1 MEEEKIFQIKNAKF
15 YLPNYP
21 TDCISSCIVGGKDY
35 WDRGA
40 LTMIDKYLPSNAI
53 ILDVGANVGSHT
65 IYWALERKAK
75 KVYSFEPFAPTFDI
89 LSNNIILNKLTDVV
103 TIFNKGLSNEACKAK
118 VKMFRACN
126 VGGTAFTKSNDGDA
140 DFIPLD
146 SIQFSEKIDLIKI
159 DVEGHEIE
167 TLEGARETIYKHKPV
182 IVIESFNKK
191 DEVDN
196 FLIPMGYE
204 LVDTIRKGEDYI
216 YKYNE
221 AYSIYR

>member
-1 MEEEKIFQIKNAKF
+1 M
-15 YLPNYP
+15 YTL
-21 TDCISSCIVGGKDY
+21 
-35 WDRGA
+35 
-40 LTMIDKYLPSNAI
+40 IDKYLPSNAI

-75 KVYSFEPFAPTFDI
+75 KVYSFEPFAPTFDV

-126 VGGTAFTKSNDGDA
+126 VGGTAFTKSDDGDA

-191 DEVDN
+191 EEVDN